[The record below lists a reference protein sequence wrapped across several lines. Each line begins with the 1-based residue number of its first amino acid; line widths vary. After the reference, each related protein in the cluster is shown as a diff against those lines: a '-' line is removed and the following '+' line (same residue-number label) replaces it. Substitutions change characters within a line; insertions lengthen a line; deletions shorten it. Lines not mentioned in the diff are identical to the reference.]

1 MASKVCDGC
10 NSSANTPTSVP
21 YATFQSSMSR
31 AERIIKRLIIALI
44 VIIALT
50 FASNIGWLIYAN
62 NNGNTSSNCTVT
74 QSSNLTSIICAGRTY
89 EQLAL
94 LHPRVYES
102 A

>member
-1 MASKVCDGC
+1 MASKVCDNC
-10 NSSANTPTSVP
+10 SSSGTAPASVH
-21 YATFQSSMSR
+21 YAAFQSSMSR